1 MAGKRPD
8 QYQIDPSEGRSTDH
22 KTNPQ
27 NSHGA
32 GGGGGDLAELRRGDK
47 QRLAESQRGGQPFLP
62 DVPSPSA
69 EAQRAASNA
78 ADGDDQEEVE
88 SDDANT
94 HTTKGNPLA

>member
-8 QYQIDPSEGRSTDH
+8 QYQIDPAEGRTTDH

-27 NSHGA
+27 GKDHRA
-32 GGGGGDLAELRRGDK
+32 GDEDALRHGDK
-47 QRLAESQRGGQPFLP
+47 QRLAESKRGGQPFLP

-69 EAQRAASNA
+69 EAQRAASHA
-78 ADGDDQEEVE
+78 ADGDDHEEIR